1 MPPPPPGLLV
11 LGATAMQC
19 PQRQSSETNRAA
31 HSPQTEVEQPGA
43 LHCVRQPGHPDA
55 AHRVQAP
62 LPQRRQCSRLHL
74 PHTARA
80 AKHVL
85 QYCESVDHGA
95 VHPGTPRR
103 SNRLARRAIMR
114 TAGGSKPAPGCSSC
128 CSLSPSTL
136 KLSSAVPADSDTAGH
151 SCSLG
156 LLSTGTGAAAAAAW
170 AACWGLGPSTL
181 RNRSRRRDPL
191 PAAGRWRGRRGWV
204 PPGMPAGAAGG
215 LAKSTVFPW
224 PGVSGSA
231 TLYGRDASRG
241 RCSCCVARAQVQC
254 SCG

>member
-1 MPPPPPGLLV
+1 MRCSDVLQSAQQTSTHTRKGDLKGVLQKRPLQREHDARNGMPPPPPGLLV

-62 LPQRRQCSRLHL
+62 LPHRRQCSRLHF
-74 PHTARA
+74 PHTVRA

-95 VHPGTPRR
+95 EHPGAPRR

-136 KLSSAVPADSDTAGH
+136 K
-151 SCSLG
+151 
-156 LLSTGTGAAAAAAW
+156 
-170 AACWGLGPSTL
+170 
-181 RNRSRRRDPL
+181 
-191 PAAGRWRGRRGWV
+191 
-204 PPGMPAGAAGG
+204 
-215 LAKSTVFPW
+215 
-224 PGVSGSA
+224 
-231 TLYGRDASRG
+231 
-241 RCSCCVARAQVQC
+241 
-254 SCG
+254 